1 MQRRLST
8 MMRRTGQ
15 CLVITHSPDL
25 VVVALPDDLARIVRL
40 APTANGPV
48 PRRANVLSGA
58 EWPRWFRLLEP
69 TDVRALLFAS
79 KVILCEGLTEVGAL
93 RQWWRDTSSL
103 DLPSPEA
110 VNTPILSVNGDSS
123 FGPLIE
129 YLDMFGIPWAAVV
142 DGPALRPTS
151 HLAKQMRKLNHQPS
165 ANQPDDDD
173 FKGWQEYWAREG
185 IFTLAD
191 RFGDDGSKG
200 GEFEAFLRS
209 TDSERLVKIHEEIGQ
224 QSKPQVGALFAA
236 ELPPPDQVNELYRHI
251 WARWDRPMDETV
263 RAPGGR

>member
-1 MQRRLST
+1 
-8 MMRRTGQ
+8 
-15 CLVITHSPDL
+15 
-25 VVVALPDDLARIVRL
+25 VAR
-40 APTANGPV
+40 
-48 PRRANVLSGA
+48 
-58 EWPRWFRLLEP
+58 
-69 TDVRALLFAS
+69 
-79 KVILCEGLTEVGAL
+79 
-93 RQWWRDTSSL
+93 
-103 DLPSPEA
+103 PSPEA
-110 VNTPILSVNGDSS
+110 VNIPILSVNGDSS

-151 HLAKQMRKLNHQPS
+151 HLAKQMRKLDHQPS
-165 ANQPDDDD
+165 ANHDDD

-209 TDSERLVKIHEEIGQ
+209 TDSDRLCQ
-224 QSKPQVGALFAA
+224 DPQGDRPA
-236 ELPPPDQVNELYRHI
+236 EQTTSGCTICRRAPPPDQVNELYRHI
-251 WARWDRPMDETV
+251 WARWDLPMDETV